1 MINDHEQKYLKGL
14 NIDEKI
20 DFSKKIINDAISRFG
35 QEKIALAI
43 TGGKDSTML
52 LWLFKN
58 VCSEL
63 SIKIPKCMFIDEGDV
78 FTEILEFVETL
89 KKQWNLD
96 IVIAKNTDVAGKVK
110 KIGDIIKV
118 KDLNE
123 SNRQE
128 LRNLNFKDDEFTF
141 EPESYIGNH
150 LMKTV
155 PMKTFIQEYG
165 IAALATAIR
174 WDEQE
179 ARKNEEYFSPRT
191 NPEHYRIHPILHF
204 KERDIWTAI
213 HKYQVPYCILYTQ
226 GYRSLGAKS
235 TTYKNSDIPAW
246 QQDLENTTE
255 RSGRGQDKELVME
268 KLRDLGYM

>member
-1 MINDHEQKYLKGL
+1 VNDHEQKQLESLG
-14 NIDEKI
+14 IEEKI
-20 DFSKKIINDAISRFG
+20 DFSKEVIKDAIGRFG
-35 QEKIALAI
+35 HEKIALAI
-43 TGGKDSTML
+43 TGGKDSTTL
-52 LWLFKN
+52 LWLFRN
-58 VCSEL
+58 VCNEL
-63 SIKIPKCMFIDEGDV
+63 SIPVPKCMFIDEGDV
-78 FTEILEFVETL
+78 FSEILDFVETL
-89 KKQWNLD
+89 KRQWNLD
-96 IVIAKNTDVAGKVK
+96 IVIAKNTDVTGKAK

-123 SNRQE
+123 LNRQE
-128 LRNLNFKDDEFTF
+128 LININFNGDEFPF

-155 PMKTFIQEYG
+155 SMKMFIQEHG

-179 ARKNEEYFSPRT
+179 ARKKEDYFSPRS
-191 NPEHYRIHPILHF
+191 NPDHYRIHPILHF
-204 KERDIWTAI
+204 KERDIWDAI
-213 HKYQVPYCILYTQ
+213 HTHHIPYCILYTQ

-246 QQDLENTTE
+246 QQDLEHTTE
-255 RSGRGQDKELVME
+255 RSGRGQDKELIME